1 MKLKLYKLKAEV
13 EEIVDIAQKESKID
27 KKLKI
32 IEQNWAKQMF
42 TFDNYKE
49 NYIFAP
55 LDDMMEILDA
65 NSLDLM
71 GMKAQGK
78 YVEFFID
85 IVESWREK
93 LGRVDVVVN
102 EWLKVQKNWRI
113 LVNIFVGSDD
123 IRQQLPE
130 ETKIFETVHSEFTEI
145 MIAAHESPLIIE
157 ACTEGRKAA
166 LIEMSQKIKR
176 CEKALNDYLEQKKK
190 VFPRFY
196 FLSNQSLLTILSN
209 GQNPPKVC
217 EFIGDCFDG
226 LKTLKFLPSTN
237 PNEFSRQANGMF
249 SKDDE
254 EINFPVN
261 FVAEG
266 QVELWLK
273 QLEFKMRS
281 TLYDILADAKST
293 SDTWDNGTDKPRE
306 DWIKDYCSQIAL
318 LTTQIVWTEDV
329 NRAFE
334 ELSSGAEGAMKECV
348 EVIKT
353 RITRLINKVT
363 RPLDI
368 LERMKVINIITIDV
382 HSRDVVQGFVNQKVN
397 EGESFQWQSQLKFEW
412 GPDKNNEVSSRQF
425 CRFPW

>member
-1 MKLKLYKLKAEV
+1 
-13 EEIVDIAQKESKID
+13 
-27 KKLKI
+27 
-32 IEQNWAKQMF
+32 
-42 TFDNYKE
+42 
-49 NYIFAP
+49 
-55 LDDMMEILDA
+55 
-65 NSLDLM
+65 M

-78 YVEFFID
+78 YVEFFIE

-145 MIAAHESPLIIE
+145 MIAAHDSPLIIE
-157 ACTEGRKAA
+157 ACTEGRKTA

-190 VFPRFY
+190 IFPRFY

-226 LKTLKFLPSTN
+226 LKTLRFIPSTN
-237 PNEFSRQANGMF
+237 PNEFSRQANGMY

-254 EINFPVN
+254 KINFPVN

-266 QVELWLK
+266 QV
-273 QLEFKMRS
+273 
-281 TLYDILADAKST
+281 
-293 SDTWDNGTDKPRE
+293 
-306 DWIKDYCSQIAL
+306 
-318 LTTQIVWTEDV
+318 
-329 NRAFE
+329 
-334 ELSSGAEGAMKECV
+334 
-348 EVIKT
+348 
-353 RITRLINKVT
+353 
-363 RPLDI
+363 
-368 LERMKVINIITIDV
+368 
-382 HSRDVVQGFVNQKVN
+382 
-397 EGESFQWQSQLKFEW
+397 
-412 GPDKNNEVSSRQF
+412 
-425 CRFPW
+425 

>member
-1 MKLKLYKLKAEV
+1 M
-13 EEIVDIAQKESKID
+13 
-27 KKLKI
+27 
-32 IEQNWAKQMF
+32 
-42 TFDNYKE
+42 
-49 NYIFAP
+49 
-55 LDDMMEILDA
+55 DA
-65 NSLDLM
+65 SALDLM

-78 YVEFFID
+78 YVEYFID
-85 IVESWREK
+85 IVEDWREK
-93 LGRVDVVVN
+93 LGRVDTVVN

-113 LVNIFVGSDD
+113 LVNIFIGSDD

-130 ETKIFETVHSEFTEI
+130 DTKVFETVHGEFTEM

-157 ACTEGRKAA
+157 ACTENRKSS
-166 LIEMSQKIKR
+166 LIDMSAKIKK

-190 VFPRFY
+190 IFPRFY

-226 LKTLKFLPSTN
+226 LNTLHFQPPAKEG
-237 PNEFSRQANGMF
+237 EFSRVADGMF

-254 EINFPVN
+254 LIKFNNN

-281 TLYDILADAKST
+281 TLYEILCDAKVT
-293 SDTWDNGTDKPRE
+293 AETWDTGTDKPRE
-306 DWIKDYCSQIAL
+306 EWINDYCAQVSL
-318 LTTQIVWTEDV
+318 LTTQIVWTDDV

-334 ELSSGAEGAMKECV
+334 ELSSGAETAMKECV

-353 RITRLINKVT
+353 RINKLINKVT
-363 RPLDI
+363 KPLKRLD
-368 LERMKVINIITIDV
+368 RMKIINIITIDV
-382 HSRDVVQGFVNQKVN
+382 HGRDVVQGFVSSKVQ
-397 EGESFQWQSQLKFEW
+397 EAEAFAWLSQLKFEW
-412 GPDKNNEVSSRQF
+412 ATDKNK
-425 CRFPW
+425 